1 MNPKINKLK
10 AEREKNSKKI
20 AALRSETAKSTIP
33 FKSSKIWILSAW
45 CEAAA

>member
-20 AALRSETAKSTIP
+20 AVLQQRNREIDD
-33 FKSSKIWILSAW
+33 SKIWILSAW